1 MDHHYIGL
9 NTLYLHSLFRYGRLE
24 HGGGDVAGVS
34 SKLNTRAILLILVT
48 GL

>member
-1 MDHHYIGL
+1 MDHHYL
-9 NTLYLHSLFRYGRLE
+9 SLYTLLFHSVYCRLE

-34 SKLNTRAILLILVT
+34 SKSNTRAILLILVT